1 MSSSVQLST
10 SLEADGVAPRSGIDA
25 HSNREHAAVGRD
37 VVAALVC
44 RRAASRR
51 ANRDRR
57 CGAERHRRLCLD
69 VHNRK
74 TACCWSV
81 IQLQALRTPHR
92 VKVATV
98 LRELIH
104 RLGWRVRLDVDTPV
118 RCQTILGVS
127 FELYA
132 TPRPS
137 GENVA
142 NQLRRISDEDK
153 LLADKLVVDA
163 AGGCGSATLKARS
176 EEFGRGHRRSRGRDR
191 PS

>member
-142 NQLRRISDEDK
+142 NQLRRISGEDK
-153 LLADKLVVDA
+153 NI
-163 AGGCGSATLKARS
+163 GGPARQGRVGRLRVGDLKAR
-176 EEFGRGHRRSRGRDR
+176 
-191 PS
+191 